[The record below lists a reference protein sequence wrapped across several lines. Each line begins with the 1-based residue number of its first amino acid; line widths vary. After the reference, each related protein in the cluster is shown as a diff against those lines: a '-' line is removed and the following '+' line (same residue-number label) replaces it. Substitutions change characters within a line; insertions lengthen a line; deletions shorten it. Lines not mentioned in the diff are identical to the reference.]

1 MKAML
6 IKDWKLMKGQKQFVF
21 ILCIFL
27 AVFGATSNNLG
38 FLISYMTLMATIF
51 SISTISYDEYNNG
64 MVYLLALS
72 ISRRKYVEEKY
83 LFCLLTSLIVSAV
96 SLIITLGIGIVR
108 STNATS
114 EDLVI
119 SAAAA
124 LGIGVLI
131 CGFMLPIQLKFGPEK
146 SRIAMAV
153 MGAAIF
159 AIVYVMVW
167 IGKRMGTDM
176 ENVLQNF
183 NNLSEGV
190 VAVGAVVI
198 CLAVLLISMFISV
211 HVMEKREF

>member
-1 MKAML
+1 M
-6 IKDWKLMKGQKQFVF
+6 
-21 ILCIFL
+21 
-27 AVFGATSNNLG
+27 
-38 FLISYMTLMATIF
+38 
-51 SISTISYDEYNNG
+51 
-64 MVYLLALS
+64 
-72 ISRRKYVEEKY
+72 
-83 LFCLLTSLIVSAV
+83 
-96 SLIITLGIGIVR
+96 
-108 STNATS
+108 
-114 EDLVI
+114 I

-124 LGIGVLI
+124 LGMGALI

-198 CLAVLLISMFISV
+198 CLAVLLISIFISV

>member
-6 IKDWKLMKGQKQFVF
+6 IKDWKLMKGQKQFGL
-21 ILCIFL
+21 ILCVFL
-27 AVFGATSNNLG
+27 AVFVVINDNLG
-38 FLISYMTLMATIF
+38 FLISYMTLMASIF
-51 SISTISYDEYNNG
+51 SISTVSYDEYNNG
-64 MVYLLALS
+64 MVYLLALP

-96 SLIITLGIGIVR
+96 SLIVTLGIGIVR

-124 LGIGVLI
+124 LGMGALI
-131 CGFMLPIQLKFGPEK
+131 MLPIQLKFGPEK

-198 CLAVLLISMFISV
+198 CLAVLLISIFISV

>member
-64 MVYLLALS
+64 MVYLLALP

-96 SLIITLGIGIVR
+96 SLIVTLGIGIVR

-190 VAVGAVVI
+190 VAVSAVVI

>member
-6 IKDWKLMKGQKQFVF
+6 IKDWKLMKGQKQFIF

-64 MVYLLALS
+64 MVYLLALP

-96 SLIITLGIGIVR
+96 SLIVTLGIGIVR

-124 LGIGVLI
+124 LGALI
-131 CGFMLPIQLKFGPEK
+131 CGFMLPIQLKFGSEK

-198 CLAVLLISMFISV
+198 CLAVLLISIFISV